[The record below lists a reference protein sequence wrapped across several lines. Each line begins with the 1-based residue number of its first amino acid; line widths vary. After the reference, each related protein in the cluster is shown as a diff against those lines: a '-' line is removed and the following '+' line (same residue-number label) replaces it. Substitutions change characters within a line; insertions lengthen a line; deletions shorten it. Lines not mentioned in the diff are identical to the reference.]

1 MSNQITIFPQPI
13 SPTRTQG
20 AVRNKQPGSA
30 SGVGSFDQ
38 LLQNKIEQSGVKFS
52 KHATVRMEDRGINF
66 SPNQMKRLESA
77 VSQVNAKGGKE
88 SLVLLDD
95 TALVVS
101 VKNDTVITVV
111 DREQL
116 KNNVFTNIDSAVIA

>member
-1 MSNQITIFPQPI
+1 MTDRITIIPQPI
-13 SPTRTQG
+13 TPARPQSPI
-20 AVRNKQPGSA
+20 RNKQQGST
-30 SGVGSFDQ
+30 SGIGSFDQ

-52 KHATVRMEDRGINF
+52 KHATARMESRGINF
-66 SPNQMKRLESA
+66 NPKQMQRLESA
-77 VSQVNAKGGKE
+77 VSQVHAKGGKE
-88 SLVLLDD
+88 SLVILDN

-101 VKNDTVITVV
+101 IKNDTVVTVV